1 MTGAHRCV
9 TMTPMSPRWLPFALA
24 PFALAPLA
32 LVHACSTDPTGSGPG
47 AGGVDDDGGNAASP
61 DGGSTTDASA
71 ASDAAP
77 DAPDANANAD
87 AAALGQL
94 FAFVGSADG
103 KIRVY
108 AVDANSG
115 GWTLAKE
122 SPAGTNPSFLAF
134 DPPRRRVVAIDEG
147 DPGMVRSFAFD
158 SSSGTLTERN
168 AQPSGGAGPAHLSL
182 DPTGAH
188 VLVANYTGGTA
199 SVLPLDA
206 SGMLGAASDTKS
218 PGAMCHWAGTD
229 PGGTHAFVSVLGAD
243 LIGQYSL
250 DAMSGK
256 LADNGVAALAAGVG
270 PRHLAFH
277 PSAKWAYVVNETAI
291 SVTTLDYAAT
301 TGQLAAKQTLSA
313 LPPAQSTAGVSGAE
327 IFVHPSGAHV
337 YASTR
342 VYDSIA
348 HFTVSPTDGTLTYV
362 ASTGTGADRPRSF
375 GLAPEGTLLFAA
387 NQDANQVVGFRI
399 DAATGALT
407 SLGKTVDV
415 PSPAFVGLTR
425 MPP

>member
-1 MTGAHRCV
+1 
-9 TMTPMSPRWLPFALA
+9 MTPMSPRWLAFAVA
-24 PFALAPLA
+24 PFALA
-32 LVHACSTDPTGSGPG
+32 HACSSDP
-47 AGGVDDDGGNAASP
+47 AGGGPANDGDGGGDAASS
-61 DGGSTTDASA
+61 DAGTTTDASA
-71 ASDAAP
+71 PSDAAR
-77 DAPDANANAD
+77 DAQDAD
-87 AAALGQL
+87 AVAVGQL

-115 GWTLAKE
+115 AWTFAKE
-122 SPAGTNPSFLAF
+122 SLAGTNPSFLAF
-134 DPPRRRVVAIDEG
+134 DPPRGRVVAVDET

-158 SSSGTLTERN
+158 PSTGALTERN

-182 DPTGAH
+182 DPTGAQ
-188 VLVANYTGGTA
+188 VLVANYGGGTA

-206 SGMLGAASDTKS
+206 SGMLGVASDTKS

-229 PGGTHAFVSVLGAD
+229 PSGTHAFVSVLGAD
-243 LIGQYSL
+243 LIAQYSL
-250 DAMSGK
+250 DAMSGT
-256 LADNGVAALAAGVG
+256 LTGNGTAALAAGVG

-291 SVTTLDYAAT
+291 SVTALDYAAA

-313 LPPAQSTAGVSGAE
+313 LPPAQSAAGVSGAE
-327 IFVHPSGAHV
+327 IFVHPSGRHV

-348 HFTVSPTDGTLTYV
+348 HFTVSQTDGTLTYV
-362 ASTGTGADRPRSF
+362 ASVETGGDRPRSF
-375 GLAPEGTLLFAA
+375 GVDPEGTLLYAA
-387 NQDANQVVGFRI
+387 NQDANEVVGFRI
-399 DAATGALT
+399 DPATGALT

-425 MPP
+425 MTVP